1 LRAKTLQEPFMTY
14 VVLFV
19 ATSIIFL
26 VADAIMLRS
35 VIQPLFAK
43 HLGDQLYDGG
53 FRLLPAVLFYLVF
66 MLGVLWF
73 AGIPALREGAPQMAL
88 LNGAILGL
96 VAYGTYELTSW
107 AVMRD
112 WHPQMVAVDL
122 AWGTVLTAGSAWGGV
137 VAARALTG

>member
-1 LRAKTLQEPFMTY
+1 MSY

-43 HLGDQLYDGG
+43 HLGDGLYDG
-53 FRLLPAVLFYLVF
+53 FRLVPAILFYFVF

-73 AGIPALREGAPQMAL
+73 AGVPALRDGTPHMAL

-137 VAARALTG
+137 LVARALS

>member
-1 LRAKTLQEPFMTY
+1 MTY

-26 VADAIMLRS
+26 VADAIMLRG

-53 FRLLPAVLFYLVF
+53 FRMVPAVLFYLVH
-66 MLGVLWF
+66 MLGILYFCSV
-73 AGIPALREGAPQMAL
+73 PALQQGTPSLAL

-112 WHPQMVAVDL
+112 WSAQMVAVDL
-122 AWGTVLTAGSAWGGV
+122 TWGTVLTAGSAWGGL
-137 VAARALTG
+137 AITRAIMG

>member
-1 LRAKTLQEPFMTY
+1 MSI

-19 ATSIIFL
+19 TVSVIFL
-26 VADAIMLRS
+26 LADAVMLRA
-35 VIQPLFAK
+35 VIQPIFAR
-43 HLGDQLYDGG
+43 HLGEALYPGG
-53 FRLLPAVLFYLVF
+53 FRLVPAVLFYLVY
-66 MLGVLWF
+66 MGGVLWF
-73 AGIPALREGAPQMAL
+73 AAWPGFRDGLPAQAA

-122 AWGTVLTAGSAWGGV
+122 AWGTAVTALAAWGGV
-137 VAARALTG
+137 VATRALMG

>member
-1 LRAKTLQEPFMTY
+1 MSY

-43 HLGDQLYDGG
+43 HLGDQLYSGG
-53 FRLLPAVLFYLVF
+53 FRTVPAILFYFVN
-66 MLGVLWF
+66 MLGILWF
-73 AGIPALREGAPQMAL
+73 ASVPALNAGAPGQAL

-96 VAYGTYELTSW
+96 VAYGCYELTSW
-107 AVMRD
+107 AVMEK
-112 WHPQMVAVDL
+112 WHPQMVAADL
-122 AWGTVLTAGSAWGGV
+122 VWGTALTAGAAWGGV
-137 VAARALTG
+137 AITRAIMG

>member
-1 LRAKTLQEPFMTY
+1 MSLL
-14 VVLFV
+14 VLFL

-35 VIQPLFAK
+35 VIQPIFAR
-43 HLGDQLYDGG
+43 HLGETLYDGG
-53 FRLLPAVLFYLVF
+53 FRLLPAVLFYF
-66 MLGVLWF
+66 TYMGGVLYF
-73 AGIPALREGAPQMAL
+73 AGWPALRDGVPAQAA

-96 VAYGTYELTSW
+96 VAYGTYEFTSW

-122 AWGTVLTAGSAWGGV
+122 AWGTAVTGLSAWGGV
-137 VAARALTG
+137 VVTRMVMG